1 MLAMAIGMLQ
11 LILDR
16 GAQLDWFGSVE
27 IRIEAAVGVIAFTFF
42 VLHTLSA
49 AGNSF
54 FNLNL
59 LKDQNFVTGLAFYF
73 LLGLLLY
80 VTRPFLPPILHN
92 LTGSPVMTPGLVTA
106 PRGLGTNC

>member
-16 GAQLDWFGSVE
+16 GEQLDWFGSVE

-59 LKDQNFVTGLAFYF
+59 LTDQNFVTGSSEERRV
-73 LLGLLLY
+73 GKEC
-80 VTRPFLPPILHN
+80 VSTRRSRW
-92 LTGSPVMTPGLVTA
+92 SPY
-106 PRGLGTNC
+106 REKNNSKDNIQRR